1 MIFLI
6 HVGAVEREAVG
17 FAEGSQFFEE
27 RDGDG
32 AGGFAGVV
40 VEDCEHVHA
49 IAQVVVT
56 VEAHDVLFAGLAE
69 GEFVETAN
77 EGDFSFAVPDG
88 FEEIA
93 ADFGDEGT
101 AFFREDRFFAGF
113 ATAVV
118 TAATTL
124 DMP

>member
-1 MIFLI
+1 MIFLVY
-6 HVGAVEREAVG
+6 VGAVEREAVG
-17 FAEGSQFFEE
+17 FAEGSRVFEE
-27 RDGDG
+27 RDR